1 VQRTD
6 NVCRNHTTKP
16 HQKVQ
21 RTVIL
26 KPGHVDIP
34 VRCTYKNLSK
44 MPLLQTFRGAAAG
57 LIEIAE

>member
-1 VQRTD
+1 VQRTG
-6 NVCRNHTTKP
+6 NVCRNHATKP

-34 VRCTYKNLSK
+34 AHCTFKNPGK
-44 MPLLQTFRGAAAG
+44 RQLLQTLRGAAAG

>member
-1 VQRTD
+1 
-6 NVCRNHTTKP
+6 
-16 HQKVQ
+16 VQ